1 MKFNA
6 KHPIILASASPR
18 RRELLEGLGIK
29 FTVLPS
35 KKDEL
40 TPESFHTAMGYVIEC
55 ALAKA
60 KDVAKGHPEAVV
72 IGSDTVVVLD
82 GDILLKPE
90 SEAQAKDFLGRLSGQ
105 THDVITAVS
114 IIKGGS
120 VQSFHEI
127 VRVTFHDLPQE
138 WIEAYTATPDPYDK
152 AGAYGIQTASGLFV
166 KAIEGD
172 YNAVVGLPIASLA
185 QKLVLSGYIELQG
198 SRVEC

>member
-1 MKFNA
+1 MEFTNTQ
-6 KHPIILASASPR
+6 PIVLASASPR
-18 RRELLEGLGIK
+18 RRELLEGLGIE
-29 FTVLPS
+29 FTVQPS
-35 KKDEL
+35 TKDEPA
-40 TPESFHTAMGYVIEC
+40 PENFHTAMGYVIEC

-60 KDVAKGHPEAVV
+60 KDVAKGHPDAVV

-82 GDILLKPE
+82 GDILLKPRNKE
-90 SEAQAKDFLGRLSGQ
+90 EARTFLGRLSGR

-127 VRVTFHDLPQE
+127 VRVTFHDVPND
-138 WIEAYTATPDPYDK
+138 WIEAYTATRDPYDK
-152 AGAYGIQTASGLFV
+152 AGAYGIQTASALFV

-172 YNAVVGLPIASLA
+172 YNAVVGLPISALA
-185 QKLVLSGYIELQG
+185 QKLVLSGYMKLQE

>member
-1 MKFNA
+1 MKFKA
-6 KHPIILASASPR
+6 KQPIILASASPR
-18 RRELLEGLGIK
+18 RRELLEGLGID
-29 FTVLPS
+29 FTVEPS
-35 KKDEL
+35 LKDEP
-40 TPESFHTAMGYVIEC
+40 TPEGFHTAMGYVIEC
-55 ALAKA
+55 ALFKA

-90 SEAQAKDFLGRLSGQ
+90 NEAQAKEFLGRLSGQ

-127 VRVTFHDLPQE
+127 VRVTFHELPQD

>member
-1 MKFNA
+1 MKFKA
-6 KHPIILASASPR
+6 KQPIILASASPR
-18 RRELLEGLGIK
+18 RRELLEGLGID
-29 FTVLPS
+29 FTVEPS
-35 KKDEL
+35 LKDEP
-40 TPESFHTAMGYVIEC
+40 TPEGFHTAMGYVIEC

-90 SEAQAKDFLGRLSGQ
+90 NEAQAKEFLGRLSGQ

-127 VRVTFHDLPQE
+127 VRVTFHELPQD

-172 YNAVVGLPIASLA
+172 YNAVVGLPIASLT